1 LSIVVWEQQ
10 DTRISQEN
18 IDINNISGHESPPIT
33 ESACVDEQ
41 SFFLSIFMILEI
53 GIVLI
58 TKVRDVSVMFQKR
71 LNGLIRLCIEK
82 QLLDDI
88 NY

>member
-1 LSIVVWEQQ
+1 M
-10 DTRISQEN
+10 
-18 IDINNISGHESPPIT
+18 

-58 TKVRDVSVMFQKR
+58 TEVRDVSVMFQKR